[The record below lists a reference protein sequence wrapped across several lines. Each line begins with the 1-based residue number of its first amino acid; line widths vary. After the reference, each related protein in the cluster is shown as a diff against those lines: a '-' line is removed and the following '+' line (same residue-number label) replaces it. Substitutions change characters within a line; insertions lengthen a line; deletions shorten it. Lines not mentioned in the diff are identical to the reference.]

1 MGISRVVWQAPR
13 PSLAPAHR
21 LASYVPQGPSD
32 ASGTLRAGWEDQC
45 RPLGRGQPPSGTS
58 MCPSLCPRSACHVCS
73 ATWHR
78 GVLTCPASQPGEPQ
92 GHRALPTRLTYPE
105 GGLDW
110 TQESPGSWQP
120 CPPGL
125 LGLGESLLGRGLL
138 CPPADRCVLGDT
150 GQEANAEK
158 PGRGREVWKRRGVL
172 PWPVCVASCPSHPK
186 AMPRSSPPLCDQ
198 GAGRR
203 TLTPLHL
210 PLNPAVTLPHAGM
223 HWDGLGVAPCTAAL
237 ALSCTIGC
245 PAQSPADP
253 AQAGEGH
260 SSGRESPPCTLQDR

>member
-1 MGISRVVWQAPR
+1 MPPTAYPEVGPGTWLLPPGQGTWAHSVGRPSPSTRAAHGHGCGTLGAQYAAMEATMMGISRVVWQAPR

-150 GQEANAEK
+150 GQEAKAEK

-198 GAGRR
+198 GAGR
-203 TLTPLHL
+203 
-210 PLNPAVTLPHAGM
+210 
-223 HWDGLGVAPCTAAL
+223 
-237 ALSCTIGC
+237 
-245 PAQSPADP
+245 
-253 AQAGEGH
+253 
-260 SSGRESPPCTLQDR
+260 